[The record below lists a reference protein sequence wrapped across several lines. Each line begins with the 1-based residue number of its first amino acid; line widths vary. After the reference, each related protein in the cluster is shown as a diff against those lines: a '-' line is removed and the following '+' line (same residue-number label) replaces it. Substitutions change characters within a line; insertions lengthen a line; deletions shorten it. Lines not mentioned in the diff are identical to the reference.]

1 MTFSNEVKSKINSSY
16 NTVGLA
22 DVFYKPIL
30 SESNSYKRVS
40 GYFSSQGLD
49 LYSQGLE
56 GLINNGGNVQ
66 FIISHS
72 ISKEDFQ
79 HIQDGYALLKN
90 VKSLKLSEKN
100 DQLNSDAQERLGNL
114 AYMIAAGKAEVK
126 FALTETGIF
135 HDKFGLISS
144 DNEIVYF
151 TGSANETRS
160 GLNSNYESIS
170 VDVSWDESKN
180 VQSRIKDSSIRFERL
195 WNNQELGIQV
205 VDASD
210 LVYEEIAKYE
220 PASKIR
226 MVSSES
232 GSNEAEEKSCFMGVT
247 FELIHNRVVRTDN
260 TEKEFV
266 SNDRKLRMGSDLA
279 YYFEDDNQT
288 VRPEVVYKDIE
299 KIISTTQK
307 RADRKNIEVTV
318 SKDVKMF
325 IKRNKYSIEK
335 YKILGD
341 IYKGNLD
348 DFISVKK
355 DEFLNFSDVVQ
366 KEVHRPLKDLHLK
379 ASFYEYEMARAANF
393 SVPGA
398 GKTAMILG
406 VFAYLNR
413 EGVRTNDKINRMLV
427 VAPINAFN
435 SWKKEFCA
443 VFGDKKKL
451 VAIDSQSEKEFEE
464 ALKIDWEVS
473 NLVLVN
479 YESLPRYSKVIQSLL
494 NEDTMLI
501 FDEVHRIKN
510 PEGQR
515 AKAALEVST
524 IPKYKFVLTG
534 TPIPNSYQ
542 DVYNFLNILYGNEYN
557 AYFGWSPDELK
568 KPNVREIEEINER
581 IHPFFWRT
589 NKKDLGVPSADA
601 DIKEV
606 VAPSNEQVDLAESI
620 YYSEKSGLARLIR
633 LIQASTNPGLLEK
646 EVTYSSMGFEDDGDV
661 RGISESDF
669 NELLNDETDS
679 PVNEAKTYGEFELNS
694 MGSPKFTKG
703 IELIEKLVSEGK
715 KVIV

>member
-1 MTFSNEVKSKINSSY
+1 
-16 NTVGLA
+16 
-22 DVFYKPIL
+22 
-30 SESNSYKRVS
+30 
-40 GYFSSQGLD
+40 
-49 LYSQGLE
+49 
-56 GLINNGGNVQ
+56 
-66 FIISHS
+66 
-72 ISKEDFQ
+72 
-79 HIQDGYALLKN
+79 
-90 VKSLKLSEKN
+90 
-100 DQLNSDAQERLGNL
+100 
-114 AYMIAAGKAEVK
+114 
-126 FALTETGIF
+126 
-135 HDKFGLISS
+135 
-144 DNEIVYF
+144 
-151 TGSANETRS
+151 
-160 GLNSNYESIS
+160 
-170 VDVSWDESKN
+170 
-180 VQSRIKDSSIRFERL
+180 
-195 WNNQELGIQV
+195 
-205 VDASD
+205 
-210 LVYEEIAKYE
+210 
-220 PASKIR
+220 
-226 MVSSES
+226 
-232 GSNEAEEKSCFMGVT
+232 
-247 FELIHNRVVRTDN
+247 
-260 TEKEFV
+260 
-266 SNDRKLRMGSDLA
+266 
-279 YYFEDDNQT
+279 
-288 VRPEVVYKDIE
+288 
-299 KIISTTQK
+299 
-307 RADRKNIEVTV
+307 
-318 SKDVKMF
+318 MF

-715 KVIV
+715 KVIVWGIFVETLRKIKQSLLDDGIRTHLVYGQTPVEDRTQLIDEFRDGSVQVMISNPQTLGESISLHQTVHDAIYFEYNFNLTFMLQSRDRIHRLGLDEHQYTRYYYLQTQSEPLNSGRPGYIDENIYDRLKNKEQIMYGAIDDDTLSIEYTTNEIQEAIQVIDEERGRIMRNKDE